1 MIPEVDLCL
10 RTARGGGNLLWNYTL
25 EAGRDVASN
34 CCVKVEGKI
43 LHDSRRPFKRQ

>member
-10 RTARGGGNLLWNYTL
+10 RTARGAATFWGNYTL

-43 LHDSRRPFKRQ
+43 LHDSRRTFKRQ